1 MIHLFALILQIR
13 VFYGN
18 QNDPCKKTPVPWH
31 RVHGPRCCLYMPQPE
46 SRGDFV
52 PQNAV
57 KIYETVDGSEI
68 LKKNTSMKPNE
79 KWDTRMSQELSR
91 WLVHGVHGL

>member
-1 MIHLFALILQIR
+1 
-13 VFYGN
+13 
-18 QNDPCKKTPVPWH
+18 
-31 RVHGPRCCLYMPQPE
+31 MPQPE

-68 LKKNTSMKPNE
+68 LKKKHLYETQWKM
-79 KWDTRMSQELSR
+79 
-91 WLVHGVHGL
+91 GY